1 MRTERFNNPT
11 VETLPEIERA
21 LLEGRHTV
29 AQYVKPPYPPE
40 VLAELNRLSPLYG
53 ERLEIRFYGHDAG
66 GFDCAVLAQLP
77 DVESLSLDCLTSVE
91 HIEYVAGLERLRRLS
106 LGVFDLADGEILN
119 APNFR
124 RLTSLTLG
132 ETRRRVF
139 DLAPLA
145 SYAALSLLRVCGHT
159 RNLDVVGELG
169 SIRDLWLNA
178 IPNRASVAFVSR
190 MRGLRELYI
199 YLGGRTSIG
208 EVTVPALEVLEVVRV
223 RGLQDV
229 GDLARFPALTRVQVE
244 DQIQLE
250 QIRFGAGNAELKK
263 VLVLNCK
270 SLRALPGLEAVPALE
285 ELRVFRTAIEPMAL
299 RRERF
304 ATSLRTVAFSTG
316 KAKLDRAVRE
326 AGAALGYEPND
337 DEDYPIGI
345 NWNRGY

>member
-1 MRTERFNNPT
+1 MRTERFNNPS

-53 ERLEIRFYGHDAG
+53 ERLEVRFFGHYGSA
-66 GFDCAVLAQLP
+66 FDCAVLAQLP
-77 DVESLSLDCLTSVE
+77 DVERLSVDCLSRVE
-91 HIEYVAGLERLRRLS
+91 HIEHLADLRRLRHLS
-106 LGVFDLADGEILN
+106 LGVFDLADGSILN
-119 APNFR
+119 APNLR
-124 RLTSLTLG
+124 RLVSLTLA

-139 DLAPLA
+139 DLDALA
-145 SYAALSLLRVCGHT
+145 SFSALEHLRVSGHT
-159 RNLDVVGELG
+159 RNLDVVAG
-169 SIRDLWLNA
+169 SGSLRVLALRA
-178 IPNRASVAFVSR
+178 IPTRSSIAFVSR